1 MWHDFVF
8 SKGRSILGG
17 PRVVILQALDFMGH
31 PSLGGD
37 CSDFS
42 SYTGGTSPVEGW
54 FKASM
59 PLATDMYVMNPS
71 YNRRYVCQF
80 SYTTIWSTTL
90 TLY

>member
-37 CSDFS
+37 WA
-42 SYTGGTSPVEGW
+42 TSV
-54 FKASM
+54 
-59 PLATDMYVMNPS
+59 ATQVAPPQLK
-71 YNRRYVCQF
+71 VGLKPPCH
-80 SYTTIWSTTL
+80 
-90 TLY
+90 